1 MGEREKRNPSQHGY
15 PTLQR
20 VHVPSSE
27 WDSFLMKGLN
37 AGQKRYFY
45 SIVSIYDSWGQREAL
60 CHRYMS
66 SLQRQNV
73 LGEWLIT
80 KQQVRY
86 YASFVKDSKSSRR
99 SKRGRTSPSKAEG
112 RRAQLHSCN

>member
-1 MGEREKRNPSQHGY
+1 MGERQKRNPSQHHY
-15 PTLQR
+15 PKLHR

-27 WDSFLMKGLN
+27 WDSMKGLN
-37 AGQKRYFY
+37 AGQKGYFY
-45 SIVSIYDSWGQREAL
+45 SIVSIYDSRGQRETL

-73 LGEWLIT
+73 LGLIT

-86 YASFVKDSKSSRR
+86 YASFVKDSQSSRR
-99 SKRGRTSPSKAEG
+99 SKRGRTPPSKAEG
-112 RRAQLHSCN
+112 RRAQLHSRNQI